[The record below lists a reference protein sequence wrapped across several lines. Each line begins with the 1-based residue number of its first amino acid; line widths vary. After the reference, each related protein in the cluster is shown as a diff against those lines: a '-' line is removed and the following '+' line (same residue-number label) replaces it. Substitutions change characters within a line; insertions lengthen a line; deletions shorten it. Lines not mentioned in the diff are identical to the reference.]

1 MCTKSLKAG
10 QVTLEVLTLVPGCRD
25 EGCKRN
31 RRRQWGPS
39 DGFKPG
45 DPLKFPWW
53 MVQSSLGCASV
64 SHFLHTQCS
73 FFTVSIYHCLP
84 VLVYVGRDNAR
95 LNLATLKIKCHASLQ
110 VVFFTSKQLYL
121 VMEESRQKEMGV
133 NRLKW
138 ILPPFQKWMHI
149 YLNCLIGVGYVNELL
164 ISTHALFCYN
174 EVTNQIRTKIS
185 L

>member
-1 MCTKSLKAG
+1 MKDVEETGGGSG
-10 QVTLEVLTLVPGCRD
+10 VPQVVLNQVIP
-25 EGCKRN
+25 
-31 RRRQWGPS
+31 QS
-39 DGFKPG
+39 FHDGLQMDDG
-45 DPLKFPWW
+45 L
-53 MVQSSLGCASV
+53 QSSLGCASV
-64 SHFLHTQCS
+64 SHLSHMQCS

-84 VLVYVGRDNAR
+84 VLVYVGRDNAW
-95 LNLATLKIKCHASLQ
+95 LNLATLKIKCRAILQ